1 MTAEQILACDFINA
15 EFPKYQKQLFST
27 VTFENL
33 VSEAHSLNAIESA
46 VSSEISLG
54 IHFDKIFESAG
65 NRVKDYYTNLS
76 LGKNQILEEARA
88 LGLTTQQINEA
99 IDDFRNFIKHKLFE
113 EAMALG
119 APVEGTMDGFGTAL
133 TGGEKKAPAAG
144 SKWTILGTLKK
155 VWNALTEGGSVIGI
169 IHFIIDIIGLVGD
182 FIFPGVGVVADII
195 NAIIY
200 AIRGKWMLAIISLI
214 AAIIMGAGDGLKI
227 FKPVAKPAETIFVKL
242 AKKGGVEEAAEA
254 LAKTGSKGPVMRFL
268 GLLASMV
275 GTALSKASTLLAKF
289 IQGIGKIV
297 SWIPGLGGLLRPI
310 FDGLGGILTKFGDS
324 MSLFASNFKLLE
336 KGAVKNIDDLLAK
349 KAFSRITPD
358 GKFVELVEPL
368 TSKVF
373 RFPADDVAKAY
384 TMTAT
389 KGGKTMTFKTGA
401 ELVKYHKAVASPA
414 VKAAFRDRIG
424 AFLKTRF
431 NAETVAAFKTR
442 LSYFIGKQIYKL
454 IFGSD
459 FVPGKSKWS
468 KDEVEGHGN
477 GAFNDFINRRIEE
490 EKRKT
495 GADYVPSLV
504 LDSTDQEAFDKI
516 TDYQNHYA
524 QISGK
529 PSIMHV
535 VYDKADESPDAKQFK
550 TFFDKVAAGEVKRGG
565 SGDIVNTGTSTS
577 VRDVAKN
584 NESRTVLSFKDF
596 KKV

>member
-46 VSSEISLG
+46 VPSEISLG

-133 TGGEKKAPAAG
+133 SGGEKKAPAAG

-214 AAIIMGAGDGLKI
+214 AAIIMGAGDGLKL
-227 FKPVAKPAETIFVKL
+227 FKPVAKPAEQIFVKL
-242 AKKGGVEEAAEA
+242 ARKGGVEEAAEA

-336 KGAVKNIDDLLAK
+336 KGGAKVAVKEIDDAIASGVNFYISK
-349 KAFSRITPD
+349 D
-358 GKFVELVEPL
+358 GKWVTLL
-368 TSKVF
+368 GKDTKY
-373 RFPADDVAKAY
+373 PAEAIANAY
-384 TMTAT
+384 KMVNP
-389 KGGKTMTFKTGA
+389 KNNILFKNGA
-401 ELVKYHKAVASPA
+401 EWVKYHKAVTSPA
-414 VKAAFRDRIG
+414 AKAAFRDRIG

-442 LSYFIGKQIYKL
+442 LPYFIGKQIYKL

-468 KDEVEGHGN
+468 KEEVEGHGN
-477 GAFNDFINRRIEE
+477 GAFNDFIRRRIEE

>member
-15 EFPKYQKQLFST
+15 EFPKYQKQLFNT

-46 VSSEISLG
+46 VPSEISLG

-336 KGAVKNIDDLLAK
+336 KGAVKELDDLVAK
-349 KAFSRITPD
+349 NTFSRITPD
-358 GKFVELVEPL
+358 GKFVEFV
-368 TSKVF
+368 TKDAKVV

-384 TMTAT
+384 NIVNP
-389 KGGKTMTFKTGA
+389 KNKFLFKNSKEWTQ
-401 ELVKYHKAVASPA
+401 YHKAVASPA

-431 NAETVAAFKTR
+431 NASTVAAYKAR
-442 LSYFIGKQIYKL
+442 LPYFIGKQIYKL
-454 IFGSD
+454 VFGSD

-477 GAFNDFINRRIEE
+477 GAFNDFIRRRIEE

-495 GADYVPSLV
+495 GADYIPSLV

-565 SGDIVNTGTSTS
+565 SGDIVNTGTSIS

>member
-46 VSSEISLG
+46 VPSEISLG

-133 TGGEKKAPAAG
+133 SGGEKKAPAAG

-214 AAIIMGAGDGLKI
+214 AAIIMGAGDGLKL
-227 FKPVAKPAETIFVKL
+227 FKPVAKPAEAIFVKL
-242 AKKGGVEEAAEA
+242 AKKGGVEEAAEV

-336 KGAVKNIDDLLAK
+336 KGAVKELDDLVAK
-349 KAFSRITPD
+349 NTFSRITPD
-358 GKFVELVEPL
+358 GKFVEFV
-368 TSKVF
+368 TKDAKVV

-384 TMTAT
+384 NIVNP
-389 KGGKTMTFKTGA
+389 KNKFLFKNSKEWTQ
-401 ELVKYHKAVASPA
+401 YHKAVASPA

-442 LSYFIGKQIYKL
+442 LPYFIGKQIYKL

>member
-1 MTAEQILACDFINA
+1 
-15 EFPKYQKQLFST
+15 
-27 VTFENL
+27 
-33 VSEAHSLNAIESA
+33 
-46 VSSEISLG
+46 
-54 IHFDKIFESAG
+54 
-65 NRVKDYYTNLS
+65 
-76 LGKNQILEEARA
+76 
-88 LGLTTQQINEA
+88 
-99 IDDFRNFIKHKLFE
+99 
-113 EAMALG
+113 
-119 APVEGTMDGFGTAL
+119 
-133 TGGEKKAPAAG
+133 
-144 SKWTILGTLKK
+144 
-155 VWNALTEGGSVIGI
+155 
-169 IHFIIDIIGLVGD
+169 
-182 FIFPGVGVVADII
+182 
-195 NAIIY
+195 
-200 AIRGKWMLAIISLI
+200 
-214 AAIIMGAGDGLKI
+214 
-227 FKPVAKPAETIFVKL
+227 VKL
-242 AKKGGVEEAAEA
+242 ARKGGVEEAAEV

-336 KGAVKNIDDLLAK
+336 KGGAKMAVKEIDDAIASGANFYISK
-349 KAFSRITPD
+349 D
-358 GKFVELVEPL
+358 GKWVSIFGKD
-368 TSKVF
+368 TKY
-373 RFPADDVAKAY
+373 PAEAVANAY
-384 TMTAT
+384 KMVNP
-389 KGGKTMTFKTGA
+389 KSNILFKNGA
-401 ELVKYHKAVASPA
+401 EWVKYHKAVTSPA
-414 VKAAFRDRIG
+414 AKAAFRDRIG

-442 LSYFIGKQIYKL
+442 LPFFIGKQIYKL
-454 IFGSD
+454 IFGSN
-459 FVPGKSKWS
+459 FVDGKSKWT
-468 KDEVEGHGN
+468 KEEVEGHGN
-477 GAFNDFINRRIEE
+477 GAFNDFIRRRIEE

-495 GADYVPSLV
+495 GADYIPSLV
-504 LDSTDQEAFDKI
+504 LDSSDQEAFDKI

-565 SGDIVNTGTSTS
+565 SGDIVNTETSIS

>member
-46 VSSEISLG
+46 VPSEISLG

-133 TGGEKKAPAAG
+133 SGGEKKAPAAG

-214 AAIIMGAGDGLKI
+214 AAIIMGAGDGLKL
-227 FKPVAKPAETIFVKL
+227 FKPVAKPAEQIFVKL
-242 AKKGGVEEAAEA
+242 ARKGGVEEAAEA

-336 KGAVKNIDDLLAK
+336 KGGAKVAVKEIDDAIASGVNFYISK
-349 KAFSRITPD
+349 D
-358 GKFVELVEPL
+358 GKWVTLL
-368 TSKVF
+368 GKDTKY
-373 RFPADDVAKAY
+373 PAEAVARAY
-384 TMTAT
+384 NIVNP
-389 KGGKTMTFKTGA
+389 KNNILFKNGA
-401 ELVKYHKAVASPA
+401 EWVKYHKAVTGPA
-414 VKAAFRDRIG
+414 AKAAFRDRIG

-442 LSYFIGKQIYKL
+442 LPYFIGKQIYKL

-468 KDEVEGHGN
+468 KEEVEGHGN
-477 GAFNDFINRRIEE
+477 GAFNDFIRRRIEE